1 MKNFI
6 DNVMARFK
14 EKYDAK
20 DNDTK
25 STFIDL
31 PPDIKQSSRT
41 SQYDNSDSDDIDNLA
56 TFVLSSDDLT
66 SRQNDQIIPS
76 NQNLKK
82 GRWVTQY
89 ESITIHGR
97 TIERGF
103 IYVGAQLDTLVGYG
117 IEPSLIDE
125 RLSVSPPKF
134 IHSMTTIYSDES
146 LGYWPAYV
154 QLSPA
159 CRGIYLDWLASD
171 RTHPNIPIGYVF
183 IYFNGLERR
192 VIESISEDN
201 VSDDEFISLYN
212 EVYRLHTIYGEQSSF
227 YNYSARL
234 LEFMTLV
241 RSPLFEDRL
250 QANQVSPPP
259 ANSHN
264 LIFKMQL
271 AKIVT
276 LKQPVPTTL
285 AWEWLVFSNE
295 YHFKTPA
302 RRCASEFKDLFDVL
316 YQKAYPK
323 GFMVA
328 PNKTKLKLNYNA
340 ASRAIGYVD
349 LTLDDLQDA
358 SVLKAPVK
366 KLTAIAEQCNEA
378 LDAYSRYLGRDNNDK
393 MDIDAILLLPEVLTE
408 RPDYQNKYPAIKD
421 FKLWAGS
428 IVLNNE
434 GLTTVD
440 ALWRC
445 IHERSSNAPASSH
458 ALPRSLTK
466 KHHERIIN
474 LAERVGF
481 GVVPDPRYYQAKLKS
496 DGYVV
501 IFRGG
506 HGHDFEPSAAFYQI
520 SLALRLGAMVATI
533 DGHVDKQ
540 EVDTLLTIT
549 EQDQSLSSIEKSSLK
564 AYLLWRLNT
573 PSNMAGLKSKLSALS
588 EDHVSFISHF
598 IISVALAD
606 GQVKPNQVKQI
617 EKLYQALGLDKQAV
631 ISDIHHI
638 TSNRNLSK
646 TTTALNQKADIMG
659 DAISTAVKDS
669 SHQPF
674 VFDKELLAA
683 YESDT
688 GDAKAM
694 LASIF
699 ADEDIADDADE
710 DSGVLSD
717 APVDD
722 DTAHNTLVK
731 GLDTTHSQLYQQ
743 LISKEVWQREEAEV
757 LCESL
762 NLMINGAIET
772 INDWA
777 FDNVDAPV
785 LDDDDNLVIDFEIV
799 DELKTLV

>member
-1 MKNFI
+1 M
-6 DNVMARFK
+6 
-14 EKYDAK
+14 
-20 DNDTK
+20 
-25 STFIDL
+25 
-31 PPDIKQSSRT
+31 
-41 SQYDNSDSDDIDNLA
+41 
-56 TFVLSSDDLT
+56 
-66 SRQNDQIIPS
+66 
-76 NQNLKK
+76 
-82 GRWVTQY
+82 
-89 ESITIHGR
+89 
-97 TIERGF
+97 
-103 IYVGAQLDTLVGYG
+103 
-117 IEPSLIDE
+117 
-125 RLSVSPPKF
+125 
-134 IHSMTTIYSDES
+134 
-146 LGYWPAYV
+146 
-154 QLSPA
+154 
-159 CRGIYLDWLASD
+159 
-171 RTHPNIPIGYVF
+171 
-183 IYFNGLERR
+183 
-192 VIESISEDN
+192 
-201 VSDDEFISLYN
+201 
-212 EVYRLHTIYGEQSSF
+212 
-227 YNYSARL
+227 
-234 LEFMTLV
+234 
-241 RSPLFEDRL
+241 
-250 QANQVSPPP
+250 
-259 ANSHN
+259 
-264 LIFKMQL
+264 
-271 AKIVT
+271 
-276 LKQPVPTTL
+276 
-285 AWEWLVFSNE
+285 
-295 YHFKTPA
+295 
-302 RRCASEFKDLFDVL
+302 
-316 YQKAYPK
+316 
-323 GFMVA
+323 
-328 PNKTKLKLNYNA
+328 
-340 ASRAIGYVD
+340 
-349 LTLDDLQDA
+349 
-358 SVLKAPVK
+358 
-366 KLTAIAEQCNEA
+366 
-378 LDAYSRYLGRDNNDK
+378 
-393 MDIDAILLLPEVLTE
+393 
-408 RPDYQNKYPAIKD
+408 
-421 FKLWAGS
+421 
-428 IVLNNE
+428 
-434 GLTTVD
+434 
-440 ALWRC
+440 WRC

-466 KHHERIIN
+466 KHHEHIIN

-799 DELKTLV
+799 DELKNTGLTDSHDNSDNNDNNNVMTA